1 MIKVEPLEAVLQ
13 ILSRLENS
21 KKRVLDSEVRLQV
34 PNSPE
39 STLERG
45 W

>member
-21 KKRVLDSEVRLQV
+21 KKRVLDSEVRQG